1 MYNTSQNPQV
11 QYSLPQLTRGLFY
24 HLQHKPLNE
33 ITVTQICQ
41 QAGLTR
47 RTFYR
52 NCENKEDLILYA
64 CDKLIETL
72 LADVDYS
79 STNAPAMYLRFFCF
93 WYNHRVFLQSIYQ
106 SGLYHLF
113 RDRFESVCNQRTR
126 FPLQDEALQTQ
137 PEPERSRHF
146 NNAFLLGGLTSMLC
160 EWTREEFL
168 SSSQS
173 LVDSVLF
180 LLPQEFRESAPPDNQ
195 SRGGMY

>member
-41 QAGLTR
+41 QAGLAR

-79 STNAPAMYLRFFCF
+79 STNAFKD
-93 WYNHRVFLQSIYQ
+93 
-106 SGLYHLF
+106 SGL
-113 RDRFESVCNQRTR
+113 D
-126 FPLQDEALQTQ
+126 
-137 PEPERSRHF
+137 
-146 NNAFLLGGLTSMLC
+146 TS
-160 EWTREEFL
+160 
-168 SSSQS
+168 Q
-173 LVDSVLF
+173 VL
-180 LLPQEFRESAPPDNQ
+180 P
-195 SRGGMY
+195 